1 MRGPQIDVTA
11 WSRRLGAAGAA
22 WGRTLEESLSSP
34 QRFGPRDVLFRS
46 DERGEFAIVILSG
59 LAGRVKETP
68 GGARQISAILTPGD
82 VCSCGLA
89 LAMPQDYALVGLSHG
104 SCARLTAA
112 HLRTMQQNH
121 PDLMLAIARTLV
133 EEAVITR
140 EWVVNAGARTGRS
153 RVAHLLS
160 ELVWRLAAV
169 GRSGG
174 AGGVVPLMQRDIAAA
189 VGLSIVQVNRVLQ
202 QLSSAELVD
211 TRCRGGVRVLDRA
224 RLALAG
230 EFDPHYLEV
239 RDHAAASLAWRGI
252 KLH

>member
-1 MRGPQIDVTA
+1 MRGPQIDVSP
-11 WSRRLGAAGAA
+11 WSRRLGVAGAA
-22 WGRTLEESLSSP
+22 WGRALEQSLSSP
-34 QRFGPRDVLFRS
+34 QRFGPHEVLY
-46 DERGEFAIVILSG
+46 RGDDRGDYAIVVLSG
-59 LAGRVKETP
+59 LAGRLKETVE
-68 GGARQISAILTPGD
+68 GARQISAILTPGD

-89 LAMPQDYALVGLSHG
+89 LALPGDYALVGLSHG
-104 SCARLTAA
+104 ACARLRSDELQT
-112 HLRTMQQNH
+112 LQREH

-174 AGGVVPLMQRDIAAA
+174 AGVVVPLMQRDIAAA

-202 QLSSAELVD
+202 QLGSAGLVD
-211 TRCRGGVRVLDRA
+211 TRGRGGVRVLDRA

-239 RDHAAASLAWRGI
+239 RDHAAESLAWRGI